1 MRILD
6 KYLYKELGLTFVA
19 VLAVLLLI
27 MFGTETTRLLAM
39 AVEGKLPPSIV
50 FHVLL
55 LKIPPALELILPLVA
70 LLSVMLAMGRLYQD
84 QEIVVLNSC
93 GVGESYFQ
101 RRVAWFLLPMMVLT
115 LFVTLWLSPWAL
127 QKERELVDQAQVT
140 APLAGLVAGRFNSL
154 PQSEGVL
161 YAKEIRAN
169 GRLQEVWIRMQQAE
183 RDVVM
188 LAPSGHF
195 EWINGRLALVL
206 LNGHSY
212 EGLLVGQTLSVR
224 QFERFEG
231 FLPELAS
238 VSSSPSVS
246 AMSTV
251 ALWQSDQPA
260 LQIALQW
267 RLVVPLSV
275 LVLGLLALK
284 LSKTG
289 PREGRFAKVFIAIVL
304 YVFYMQT
311 LITLSDRVKLEQ
323 WPLWLGLWW
332 VPLLFLA
339 FALKTGA
346 WFKLKSVV
354 KLQGAG

>member
-6 KYLYKELGLTFVA
+6 KYLYKELGLTFMA

-50 FHVLL
+50 MHVLM

-84 QEIVVLNSC
+84 QEVVVLNSC
-93 GVGESYFQ
+93 GVGQTYFQ
-101 RRVAWFLLPMMVLT
+101 RRVGWFLLTVMLLT
-115 LFVTLWLSPWAL
+115 LVVTLWLSPWSL
-127 QKERELVDQAQVT
+127 QKERELIAQAQVS

-154 PQSEGVL
+154 PQSGGVL
-161 YAKEIRAN
+161 YAKEINTN
-169 GRLQEVWIRMQQAE
+169 GRLKEIWIRLQE
-183 RDVVM
+183 NDRDVVM
-188 LAPSGHF
+188 LAPRGHF

-206 LNGHSY
+206 LNGRSY
-212 EGLLVGQTLSVR
+212 EGLLVGQRLTVR

-231 FLPELAS
+231 FLPELEVVTS
-238 VSSSPSVS
+238 RPSVA
-246 AMSTV
+246 AMPTFE
-251 ALWQSDQPA
+251 LWQSDQPVM
-260 LQIALQW
+260 QIALQW

-275 LVLGLLALK
+275 LVLGLLALR

-289 PREGRFAKVFIAIVL
+289 PREGRFAKVFIALVL

-311 LITLSDRVKLEQ
+311 LITLSDRVKTEQ
-323 WPLWLGLWW
+323 WPLWLGLWL
-332 VPLLFLA
+332 VPLVFLV
-339 FALKTGA
+339 FALKTER
-346 WFKLKSVV
+346 WLKIKSAIKFREV
-354 KLQGAG
+354 